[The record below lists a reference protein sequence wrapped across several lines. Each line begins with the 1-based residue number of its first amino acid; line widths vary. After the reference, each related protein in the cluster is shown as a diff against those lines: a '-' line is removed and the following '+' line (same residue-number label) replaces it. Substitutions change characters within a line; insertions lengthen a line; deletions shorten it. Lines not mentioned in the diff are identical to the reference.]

1 MSFCTNCGT
10 ELKGFEAYCPGCGK
24 GVNKLSG
31 NSANAN
37 RANLS
42 SGGESA
48 NGLASAVSSTKQRS
62 RRKVPLIVLVA
73 LAMALAAGTA
83 YAAYMFISGEIVIP
97 STVQQNEQNEA
108 MIEQP
113 PRIVETKEAALEGYA
128 PVIADYKSVTGLEAS
143 EIDLS
148 NHPYLNP
155 DNPVE
160 PSYAYF
166 DINDDGIPEL
176 LIGTSTPC
184 DLGEYGGVFDI
195 WTYQNGEPVRVMA
208 SKSAGSDYIKIHE
221 GGVAIYYHNFRSSF
235 VNGDGEGEIDLWRL
249 QPLSDENAIQDVSD
263 RIKFVEK
270 ITWIRSGSSTKN
282 IGVISELS
290 HWENGSWIDLPTNQD
305 HYNEL
310 MAMFRTVFNDYKEE
324 DSIEW
329 HDFAG

>member
-10 ELKGFEAYCPGCGK
+10 ELKGFEAYCPSCGK
-24 GVNKLSG
+24 EVNKLAG

-37 RANLS
+37 QVNLS
-42 SGGESA
+42 PNGESV

-83 YAAYMFISGEIVIP
+83 YAAYMIISGEIAIP
-97 STVQQNEQNEA
+97 GVVQQREQNEA
-108 MIEQP
+108 TIEQP
-113 PRIVETKEAALEGYA
+113 PRVVETKEAALEGYA
-128 PVIADYKSVTGLEAS
+128 PVIADYKSVIGLKAS
-143 EIDLS
+143 EIDFS

-155 DNPVE
+155 DTPIE

-176 LIGTSTPC
+176 LIGTSVPC
-184 DLGEYGGVFDI
+184 DIGEYGGVFDI

-235 VNGDGEGEIDLWRL
+235 VNSDGEGEVDLWRL
-249 QPLSDENAIQDVSD
+249 QPLSDENALQDVSD
-263 RIKFVEK
+263 RIEFVEK
-270 ITWIRSGSSTKN
+270 ITWIRSGSGTKN
-282 IGVISELS
+282 TGVISGLS
-290 HWENGSWIDLPTNQD
+290 HWENGSWTDLPANQD

-310 MAMFRTVFNDYKEE
+310 MAMFRKVFNDYKEE

-329 HDFAG
+329 HEFAG